1 MRPPMPLSTI
11 VVGGGI
17 GGLSLARELGRAELP
32 VAVLERAP
40 KLATVGAGIIMNPNA
55 MAVLEANGLAECV
68 RARSSPYLSRE
79 TFDQRGRRLAIRDY
93 RPLYADGRLATG
105 ALCHRAHLHECLYD
119 ALPAGVVHLDAR
131 IVDLEE
137 STDGVRVETESG
149 QTFAG
154 DVLIGA
160 DGIHSAV
167 RTRFFGRSEPAY
179 LGYRSHRFVVQNRD
193 GLEHFT
199 EFLGHG
205 KRIGLVP
212 IGGGQLYVWTT
223 FNSPHESRAWAL
235 DDLTTWRALFAEFTD
250 SRVRTALDGLESIDA
265 VMCTDIEEVHQATWA
280 RGRVA
285 LLGDAAHA
293 LTPNMG
299 QGAGMAMEDAAVLAQ
314 ELARAS
320 RGDTDVPSALASY
333 VTRRRP
339 RVERIVR
346 LSRQIGA
353 DGQLTGVLACWLR
366 NRRIRREGRSPERM
380 HAALER
386 MLAWPRPATEAPGRQ
401 ALAT

>member
-1 MRPPMPLSTI
+1 MPLTTI

-17 GGLSLARELGRAELP
+17 GGLSLARELARTGLP
-32 VAVLERAP
+32 AVVLERAS
-40 KLATVGAGIIMNPNA
+40 KLTTVGAGIIMNPNA
-55 MAVLEANGLAECV
+55 MAVLEANGLADCV
-68 RARSSPYLSRE
+68 RARSSPYLARE

-105 ALCHRAHLHECLYD
+105 ALCQRAHLHECLYD
-119 ALPAGVVHLDAR
+119 GLPSGVVHLDTR
-131 IVDLEE
+131 IVGLDEG
-137 STDGVRVETESG
+137 TDGVRVETESG
-149 QTFAG
+149 QTLAG

-205 KRIGLVP
+205 KRVGLVP

-223 FNSPHESRAWAL
+223 FNSPRESRAWAL
-235 DDLTTWRALFAEFTD
+235 ESAPAFGALFAEFTD
-250 SRVRTALDGLESIDA
+250 SRVRTALDGLESIDT
-265 VMCTDIEEVHQATWA
+265 VVCTDIEEVHQVAWA

-299 QGAGMAMEDAAVLAQ
+299 QGAGMAMEDAAVLAE
-314 ELARAS
+314 ELSRAAR
-320 RGDTDVPSALASY
+320 GETDVPSALARY

-339 RVERIVR
+339 RVETIAR
-346 LSRQIGA
+346 LSREIGEE
-353 DGQLTGVLACWLR
+353 GQLTGALACWLR
-366 NRRIRREGRSPERM
+366 NRRISREGRSPERTR
-380 HAALER
+380 AALER
-386 MLAWPRPATEAPGRQ
+386 VLAWPPRAVGA
-401 ALAT
+401 A

>member
-1 MRPPMPLSTI
+1 MPLTTI

-17 GGLSLARELGRAELP
+17 GGLSLARELARAGLP
-32 VAVLERAP
+32 AVVLERAS
-40 KLATVGAGIIMNPNA
+40 KLTTVGAGIIMNPNA
-55 MAVLEANGLAECV
+55 MAVLEANGLAERV
-68 RARSSPYLSRE
+68 RAQSSPYLARE
-79 TFDQRGRRLAIRDY
+79 TFDQRGRRLALRDY
-93 RPLYADGRLATG
+93 RPLYAAGRLATG

-119 ALPAGVVHLDAR
+119 GLPAGVVHLDTR
-131 IVDLEE
+131 IVGLDED
-137 STDGVRVETESG
+137 THGVRVETESG

-179 LGYRSHRFVVQNRD
+179 LGYRSHRFVVENRD

-205 KRIGLVP
+205 KRVGLVP

-223 FNSPHESRAWAL
+223 FNSPRESRAWAL
-235 DDLTTWRALFAEFTD
+235 ESAAALRTLFAEFTD
-250 SRVRTALDGLESIDA
+250 SRVRTALGGLESIDA
-265 VMCTDIEEVHQATWA
+265 VVCTDIEEVHQAAWA

-299 QGAGMAMEDAAVLAQ
+299 QGAGMAMEDAAVLAE
-314 ELARAS
+314 ELSRAAR
-320 RGDTDVPSALASY
+320 GETDVPSALASY
-333 VTRRRP
+333 VTRRRL
-339 RVERIVR
+339 RVETIVR
-346 LSRQIGA
+346 LSRAIGEE
-353 DGQLTGVLACWLR
+353 GQLTGALACWLR
-366 NRRIRREGRSPERM
+366 NRRISRDGRSPERTR
-380 HAALER
+380 AALER
-386 MLAWPRPATEAPGRQ
+386 LLAWPPRAAGAP
-401 ALAT
+401 

>member
-1 MRPPMPLSTI
+1 MPLTTI

-17 GGLSLARELGRAELP
+17 GGLSLARELARAGLP
-32 VAVLERAP
+32 AVVLERAS
-40 KLATVGAGIIMNPNA
+40 KLTTVGAGIIMNPNA

-68 RARSSPYLSRE
+68 RARSSPYLARE

-119 ALPAGVVHLDAR
+119 GLPAGVVHLDTR
-131 IVDLEE
+131 IVGLDEDG
-137 STDGVRVETESG
+137 DGVRVETESG

-154 DVLIGA
+154 DVLIGS
-160 DGIHSAV
+160 DGIHSVV

-179 LGYRSHRFVVQNRD
+179 LGYRSHRFVVENRD

-205 KRIGLVP
+205 KRVGLVP

-223 FNSPHESRAWAL
+223 FNSPRESRAWAL
-235 DDLTTWRALFAEFTD
+235 EQPQALRALFAEFAD
-250 SRVRTALDGLESIDA
+250 SRVRTALGGLESIDA
-265 VMCTDIEEVHQATWA
+265 VVCTDIEEVHQADWA

-299 QGAGMAMEDAAVLAQ
+299 QGAGMAMEDAAVLAE
-314 ELARAS
+314 ELSRAAR
-320 RGDTDVPSALASY
+320 GETDVPSALASY

-339 RVERIVR
+339 RVETIVR
-346 LSRQIGA
+346 LSREIGEE
-353 DGQLTGVLACWLR
+353 GQLTGALACWLR
-366 NRRIRREGRSPERM
+366 NRRISREGRSPEQTR
-380 HAALER
+380 AALER
-386 MLAWPRPATEAPGRQ
+386 LLAWPPRAVGA
-401 ALAT
+401 A